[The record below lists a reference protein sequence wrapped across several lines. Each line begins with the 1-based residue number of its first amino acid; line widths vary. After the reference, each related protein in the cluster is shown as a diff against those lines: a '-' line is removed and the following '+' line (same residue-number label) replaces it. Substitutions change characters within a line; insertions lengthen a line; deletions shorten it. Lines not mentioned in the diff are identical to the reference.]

1 MPGATNRA
9 WGLAAALGSAMSCV
23 GLRLMRFYRPVFLF
37 ALCGLL
43 ASPPAWAQ
51 SPAGPT
57 LAGEL
62 GGTLKALKFP
72 GAPELVWRVQLTRMA
87 DARLDLQLFA
97 DAPGARM
104 LVHVAIDPT
113 LDAGTWTLR
122 EGRLDPAIWLP
133 RLAPQLSPA
142 LAGAVAEGD
151 MELRGDGV
159 IRGGQ
164 IEGRVAFEWRRGA
177 VRHATQ
183 GWALEEIALA
193 GNFIFGQNAARW
205 SSVSP
210 LRLTIGSISTGRF
223 GARNLL
229 VRARMDERLL
239 PQIEEARVEIAGGE
253 IEAAPFTLPLS
264 PPGLQ
269 VALQIRR
276 IGLADVVAL
285 LPTGLAEAQGR
296 VQGALQLGWS
306 KALGLQIGAG
316 RLDLVPDEPMVL
328 RLASAPGLLS
338 ASVPECFELLPAWL
352 GPLARW
358 AAPLNPGYADLV
370 AIELG
375 RTALKVESLEVRLTP
390 EGDAEGQTAHVLIQA
405 RPALDGTSVG
415 PVGFAVGVKGPLAYV
430 LRLGAENGAT
440 LSLR

>member
-1 MPGATNRA
+1 
-9 WGLAAALGSAMSCV
+9 
-23 GLRLMRFYRPVFLF
+23 MRFYRPVFFF

-43 ASPPAWAQ
+43 AWAPARAQ
-51 SPAGPT
+51 STARPM

-62 GGTLKALKFP
+62 DGTLKVLKFSW
-72 GAPELVWRVQLTRMA
+72 APELVWRIELTSME
-87 DARLDLQLFA
+87 DARLHLLLFA
-97 DAPGARM
+97 DAPGIRM
-104 LVHVAIDPT
+104 QVRVAIDSS
-113 LDAGTWTLR
+113 LDAGTWTLS
-122 EGRLDPAIWLP
+122 EGRLDPAIWFA

-142 LAGAVAEGD
+142 LVGAVVAGD
-151 MELRGDGV
+151 IELHGDGV

-164 IEGRVAFEWRRGA
+164 LEGRVTFDWRRGA
-177 VRHATQ
+177 VSHPTQ
-183 GWALEEIALA
+183 GWALEDIALT
-193 GNFIFGQNAARW
+193 GDFNFAQNAERW

-210 LRLTIGSISTGRF
+210 LRLTIGSIVTGRF

-229 VRARMDERLL
+229 VCARIDQGLL

-253 IEAAPFTLPLS
+253 IEAAPFTLPIS
-264 PPGLQ
+264 PLMIQ

-285 LPTGLAEAQGR
+285 LPTGLEEAQGR
-296 VQGALQLGWS
+296 VQGALQLSWS
-306 KALGLQIGAG
+306 KALGLRIGAG
-316 RLDLVPDEPMVL
+316 RLELVPNEPMVL
-328 RLASAPGLLS
+328 RLASAPGFLS
-338 ASVPECFELLPAWL
+338 ASVPERFALLPAWL

-390 EGDAEGQTAHVLIQA
+390 EGDPQGQSARVMIQA

-415 PVGFAVGVKGPLAYV
+415 PVGFEIGVKGPLAYV
-430 LRLGAENGAT
+430 LRLGVENGAT

>member
-1 MPGATNRA
+1 
-9 WGLAAALGSAMSCV
+9 V
-23 GLRLMRFYRPVFLF
+23 
-37 ALCGLL
+37 
-43 ASPPAWAQ
+43 
-51 SPAGPT
+51 
-57 LAGEL
+57 
-62 GGTLKALKFP
+62 
-72 GAPELVWRVQLTRMA
+72 
-87 DARLDLQLFA
+87 
-97 DAPGARM
+97 
-104 LVHVAIDPT
+104 
-113 LDAGTWTLR
+113 
-122 EGRLDPAIWLP
+122 
-133 RLAPQLSPA
+133 
-142 LAGAVAEGD
+142 GAVAEGEI
-151 MELRGDGV
+151 ELRGDGV

-164 IEGRVAFEWRRGA
+164 LEGRVTLEWRRGA
-177 VRHATQ
+177 VRHAAQ
-183 GWALEEIALA
+183 GWALEDIALA
-193 GNFIFGQNAARW
+193 GDFIFAQNAARW

-210 LRLTIGSISTGRF
+210 LRLSIGTIATGRF
-223 GARNLL
+223 GARNLI
-229 VRARMDERLL
+229 VRARMDEQLL

-264 PPGLQ
+264 PPVIQ

-285 LPTGLAEAQGR
+285 VPTGLAEAQGR

-338 ASVPECFELLPAWL
+338 ASVPKRFALLPTWL

-375 RTALKVESLEVRLTP
+375 RTALRVESLEIRLTP
-390 EGDAEGQTAHVLIQA
+390 EGDSQGQSARVLIQA

-415 PVGFAVGVKGPLAYV
+415 PVGFEIGVKGPLAYV
-430 LRLGAENGAT
+430 LLLGAENGAT